1 VDLDRFVEGL
11 PSIAAAV
18 IRGDQIESCVAGAA
32 SLDDRF
38 HIGSNTKAMTA
49 TLAAIAVE
57 RGLLDWTTC
66 ATVVLD
72 VDGSAEITLDRLLA
86 HAAGIRPLTDDDE
99 FVGLPPVR
107 AEVARLL
114 VSERPLFEPGTDNAY
129 SNGGYTIV
137 AAMLE
142 EVTGTSWESLLQ
154 TWLAAPLSIELG
166 VGWPV
171 GLAGHYERD
180 GALVPH
186 DLADGYSVPTAIAP
200 AGDVSTT
207 IGAYGSFVQLHLRGL
222 CGRPELISRKAFE
235 RLHTPLGESFALGW
249 GVQPWEGSRSSVH
262 AGSAGTFYALVAVQP
277 ERNVAV
283 AILTNA
289 GGQRA
294 EAASIEAARELI
306 HTST

>member
-18 IRGDQIESCVAGAA
+18 IRSDDVESSVAGAA

-57 RGLLDWTTC
+57 RGLLDWTAD
-66 ATVVLD
+66 ATAVLD
-72 VDGSAEITLDRLLA
+72 VDGSSEITLDRLLA

-99 FVGLPPVR
+99 FVGLPLER
-107 AEVARLL
+107 SEVARLL
-114 VSERPLFEPGTDNAY
+114 VSEPPLFEPGTANAY
-129 SNGGYTIV
+129 SNGGYTVV

-142 EVTGTSWESLLQ
+142 VATGNSWESLLQ

-171 GLAGHYERD
+171 GLGGHYERD

-186 DLADGYSVPTAIAP
+186 DLADGYIVPAAIAP

-207 IGAYGSFVQLHLRGL
+207 IGAYAGFVQLHLRGL
-222 CGRPELISRKAFE
+222 CGRPELISQEAFT

-249 GVQPWEGSRSSVH
+249 GVQTWEGCRTSVH
-262 AGSAGTFYALVAVQP
+262 AGSAGTFYTLVVVQP
-277 ERNVAV
+277 ERDVAV
-283 AILTNA
+283 AVMTNA
-289 GGQRA
+289 GGRRA

-306 HTST
+306 RTYT